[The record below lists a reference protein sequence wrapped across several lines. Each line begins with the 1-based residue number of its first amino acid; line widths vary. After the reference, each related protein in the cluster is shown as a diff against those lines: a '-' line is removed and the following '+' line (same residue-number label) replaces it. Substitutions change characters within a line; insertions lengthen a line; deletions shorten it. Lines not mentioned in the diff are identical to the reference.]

1 MWKRNGK
8 IMLMEERLYGDI
20 PLHRAGQTLL
30 FESIRAKD
38 DIAKEKGSLEIPG
51 IISRMPCRKTNE

>member
-1 MWKRNGK
+1 
-8 IMLMEERLYGDI
+8 MLMEERLYGDI